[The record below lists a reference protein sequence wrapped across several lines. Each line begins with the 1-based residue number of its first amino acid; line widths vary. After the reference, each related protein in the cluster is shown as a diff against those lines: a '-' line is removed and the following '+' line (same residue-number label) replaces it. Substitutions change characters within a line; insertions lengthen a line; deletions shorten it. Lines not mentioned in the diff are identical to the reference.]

1 MQEYN
6 SARPCRDAVQIELRV
21 GGRFWEERV
30 LVGMGV
36 VGTKRGRI
44 AFVES
49 PGPSVL
55 GSASRSCQ
63 VD

>member
-1 MQEYN
+1 
-6 SARPCRDAVQIELRV
+6 
-21 GGRFWEERV
+21 